1 MHSIWERRTIKN
13 IQIMSKLLLGGD
25 KFYKIKW
32 DELLENDRGWGGN
45 RYFKL
50 GVREDF
56 FLRPEWKGLSIPR
69 CEKKAFWVHNQHI
82 QRPWGKQKRVPAE
95 ESAKDFAR
103 WSQRHSWGQSTELSL
118 VKEFGFYSQVSKKP
132 VESFQQRSGSKWL
145 FYKYYLGSSIEKD
158 LGSRNQEGSRN
169 TCQSILWTPGDEG
182 QRLGD

>member
-1 MHSIWERRTIKN
+1 
-13 IQIMSKLLLGGD
+13 MSCWRMTGVGVVTDTLNWGSE
-25 KFYKIKW
+25 KI
-32 DELLENDRGWGGN
+32 
-45 RYFKL
+45 
-50 GVREDF
+50 F

-69 CEKKAFWVHNQHI
+69 CEEKAFWVHNQHI
-82 QRPWGKQKRVPAE
+82 QRPWGKQKHVPAE

-132 VESFQQRSGSKWL
+132 VKSFQQRSGSKWL
-145 FYKYYLGSSIEKD
+145 FYKYYLGSSIKKD
-158 LGSRNQEGSRN
+158 LVLRNQEGSRN